1 MHSPA
6 SLLRVRPVTLVAA
19 LLTSSLA
26 SLAHAQ
32 GSLRS
37 VSVPLPSNL
46 DQVVRDRTAATQLG
60 KALFWDQQAGGDGQ
74 TACASC
80 HFHAGVDSR
89 VTNTVHPGHNHR
101 FDSGRVPGSTVTQA
115 DFPLADDDILGS
127 SGIVAARFLGLDP
140 SAGVPADVFEPID
153 DGVFFPNRQITERNS
168 PSTLMAVFYTDNFW
182 DGRAKSTFNGV
193 DITGSSSARVL
204 VAQQGRLVPQ
214 LLQLS
219 PASAASQSV
228 GPPMSPVEMTCAGRS
243 FAMMGRKLLGRQ
255 PLGMQVV
262 ARDDSAL
269 GSLSMAPLPGLSVSY
284 QDLIRAAFREQY
296 HSSTAR
302 TSDGYTQMEANFPLF
317 WGIANLLYN
326 ASLIPDQTPQD
337 RFAEGVTDALS
348 PSQRRGA
355 ELFRGKAR
363 CDQCHGGPEF
373 TAASIRNGNN
383 GRAFANIGI
392 TDQVTDPGRG
402 RGMFKSPTLRN
413 IELTGPYFHT
423 GKYLTLRQ
431 VVDFYDR
438 GGDFNNADKD
448 SQVRHLGLSEQ
459 EKTDLV
465 AYMLS
470 LTDDRVRFERAPFDH
485 PSLALPNGTPLPSVG
500 AGGRAAPIGRYLDA
514 DPFRR

>member
-1 MHSPA
+1 MQA
-6 SLLRVRPVTLVAA
+6 CLLAG
-19 LLTSSLA
+19 LA
-26 SLAHAQ
+26 GLAQAQ
-32 GSLRS
+32 GSLRNIP
-37 VSVPLPSNL
+37 VPLPANL
-46 DQVVRDRTAATQLG
+46 DQVVKDRFAATQLG

-74 TACASC
+74 TACATC
-80 HFHAGVDSR
+80 HYHAGVDAR

-101 FDSGRVPGSTVTQA
+101 FDSGRTPGSTVTAA
-115 DFPLADDDILGS
+115 DFPLAGDDILGS
-127 SGIVAARFLGLDP
+127 QGIVASRFLGLDP
-140 SAGVPADVFEPID
+140 NAGAAADLFVPFD
-153 DGVFFPNRQITERNS
+153 DGVFFPQRQITERNS
-168 PSTLMAVFYTDNFW
+168 PSTLMAIFYTDNFW
-182 DGRAKSTFNGV
+182 DGRANSTFNGV
-193 DITGSSSARVL
+193 DISGSSKAVVYVNQGGNL
-204 VAQQGRLVPQ
+204 VTESMQWR
-214 LLQLS
+214 

-255 PLGMQVV
+255 PLAQQLV
-262 ARDDSAL
+262 ARDDSSL
-269 GSLSMAPLPGLSVSY
+269 GSLSMAPLNGLSVSY
-284 QDLIRAAFREQY
+284 QDLIRAAFRDPF

-302 TSDGYTQMEANFPLF
+302 TSDGFTQMEANFTLF
-317 WGIANLLYN
+317 WGIANMLYN
-326 ASLIPDQTPQD
+326 ASMVPDQTPQD
-337 RFAEGVTDALS
+337 HYAEGVLDALS

-392 TDQVTDPGRG
+392 TDQTTDPGRG

-413 IELTGPYFHT
+413 VELTAPYFHT

-438 GGDFNNADKD
+438 GGDYDNVDKD
-448 SQVRHLGLSEQ
+448 AQVRRLGLTEG

-465 AYMLS
+465 AYLLS

-485 PSLALPNGTPLPSVG
+485 PSLALPNDTPLPSVG
-500 AGGRAAPIGRYLDA
+500 ATGRTSPIRRYLDA
-514 DPFRR
+514 DPFQR